1 MAAKP
6 KVYRMTLSEYHRYL
20 DDKHRELEACY
31 KDVEEVQMQ
40 FNDIFKR
47 ELAAWQER
55 FAFCFPRVGA
65 QRRELPAEFV
75 ALIDRTEAEER
86 ARLEKEIADLDQQI
100 KDGRAKMD
108 ELLAK
113 AQAETEA
120 LRTANPELNAREEKL
135 KGLVVRYQ
143 DEYAK
148 AFEALEK
155 LGGLSWLLSSS
166 KRGKLQKAQRQAK
179 ARQAQHMQQLQTVRQ
194 EWQDKLKQTGE
205 TQAALREEWQKTSV
219 SVSQA
224 ETRREHLHANLND
237 LAEQAALQR
246 VLEELKEPPDV
257 PGELGEALKDLV
269 QRNHVRWAYEEGLR
283 AVAETLGLLK
293 GVGEGLKRFQKSLAT
308 VLQEQRRYNLKEV
321 HAQISEFVVA
331 LLETWKALQAQ
342 VKDEKLMGKNP
353 LDFSRI
359 VDRYV
364 KERLTDTNIQRLFE
378 EMGEALN
385 QATAAWK

>member
-6 KVYRMTLSEYHRYL
+6 KIYRMTLSEYHRYI

-31 KDVEEVQMQ
+31 KDVEEVQKE

-47 ELAAWQER
+47 ELLAWQER

-86 ARLEKEIADLDQQI
+86 ARLEKEIADLDQLI
-100 KDGRAKMD
+100 RAERASMD
-108 ELLAK
+108 ELLAR

-120 LRTANPELNAREEKL
+120 LRAANPELNAREEKL
-135 KGLVVRYQ
+135 KSLIVKYQ

-155 LGGLSWLLSSS
+155 LGGLSWLLSPV
-166 KRGKLQKAQRQAK
+166 KRRALLKAQRQAK
-179 ARQAQHMQQLQTVRQ
+179 IRQAQYEQELKAVRQ
-194 EWQDKLKQTGE
+194 EWQDKLKQAAE
-205 TQAALREEWQKTSV
+205 TQATLRERWQKASV
-219 SVSQA
+219 SASQA
-224 ETRREHLHANLND
+224 ETRREHLQTHLDD
-237 LAEQAALQR
+237 LAEQAGLQR
-246 VLEELKEPPDV
+246 VLEELKEPPNV
-257 PGELGEALKDLV
+257 SGELGEALKDLV

-321 HAQISEFVVA
+321 HAQLPEFVVA
-331 LLETWKALQAQ
+331 ILETWKALQAQ

-364 KERLTDTNIQRLFE
+364 KERLTNANIQRLFE

-385 QATAAWK
+385 RATAAWK